1 MPLPLRGKL
10 PLLLLAL
17 LRVMNQR
24 VLTDMGSLDETA
36 GSTYETEMGSRSRYA
51 SGRGASCFVG
61 SETPSFALAA
71 TSYGSGSTDETLSG
85 L

>member
-1 MPLPLRGKL
+1 MQLLVVLQMVKIELEGVLPFPPLLLSLRVILMPLFSHLMPLPLRGKL

-36 GSTYETEMGSRSRYA
+36 GSTY
-51 SGRGASCFVG
+51 
-61 SETPSFALAA
+61 
-71 TSYGSGSTDETLSG
+71 
-85 L
+85 